1 MTDEELER
9 RIEAI
14 QVMLAARGAGSHAK
28 MIEAVPVPVALPAPS
43 CKPNVERRRSQRH
56 HPNDSEPVCQ
66 QRVVAARANYD
77 LNTTVFTSSKSG
89 PVSKGA
95 NIVIAPTTADTVVNE
110 RPSSIF
116 AV

>member
-1 MTDEELER
+1 LYERLESKRRGSVKSMTDEELER

-43 CKPNVERRRSQRH
+43 CKPSVERRRSQRH

-66 QRVVAARANYD
+66 QRVVA
-77 LNTTVFTSSKSG
+77 
-89 PVSKGA
+89 PE
-95 NIVIAPTTADTVVNE
+95 PTTT
-110 RPSSIF
+110 
-116 AV
+116 